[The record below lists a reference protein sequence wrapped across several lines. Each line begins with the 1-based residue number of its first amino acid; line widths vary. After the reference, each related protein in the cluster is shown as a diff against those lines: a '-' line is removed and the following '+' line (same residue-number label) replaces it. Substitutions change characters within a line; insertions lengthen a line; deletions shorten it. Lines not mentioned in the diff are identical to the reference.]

1 MSTGASRMNNNQ
13 KANTQLSG
21 NGSYGKLPHVKG
33 AVSPLD
39 RNKEKDLLVNAGLI
53 SRAPTLG
60 QGLMPNGA
68 AEVRTGAERS
78 LERNPSV
85 LSRKE
90 LIK

>member
-1 MSTGASRMNNNQ
+1 V
-13 KANTQLSG
+13 
-21 NGSYGKLPHVKG
+21 HG

-39 RNKEKDLLVNAGLI
+39 IDKKERDSMFGILNGLGVTRERSIAAAVAG
-53 SRAPTLG
+53 SHHTLG
-60 QGLMPNGA
+60 QGHKEN
-68 AEVRTGAERS
+68 RS

>member
-1 MSTGASRMNNNQ
+1 MSTGASRMTNNQ

-21 NGSYGKLPHVKG
+21 NGSNGKLPHVKG

-60 QGLMPNGA
+60 QGLMSNGD
-68 AEVRTGAERS
+68 VRTGAERS

>member
-21 NGSYGKLPHVKG
+21 NGSNGKLPHVKG

-39 RNKEKDLLVNAGLI
+39 RNKDKDLVNAGGLI

-60 QGLMPNGA
+60 QGLISNA
-68 AEVRTGAERS
+68 ADVRTGAERS